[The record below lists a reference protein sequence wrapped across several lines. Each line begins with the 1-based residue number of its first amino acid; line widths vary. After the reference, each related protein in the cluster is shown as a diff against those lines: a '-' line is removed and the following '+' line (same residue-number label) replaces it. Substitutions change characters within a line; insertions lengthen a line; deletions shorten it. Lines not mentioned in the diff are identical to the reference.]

1 MSKTYYLYST
11 LTLSPSKHWG
21 VLRAQCKC
29 GLCPNGPITKTSVE
43 YYDHGEE
50 YNVGEESFIMNDLET
65 ASNYFMA
72 KYEDEDWDSY
82 EYIYESD
89 YLREEKLINPN
100 DNDEEEFSDG
110 IGDEQM
116 KVTKVEL
123 YDDETNKLLETN
135 QVKN

>member
-29 GLCPNGPITKTSVE
+29 GLCANGPITKTSVE
-43 YYDHGEE
+43 YYDHGEG